1 MAGLAPAIHVFSRVN
16 QDVDARHKAGHDAR
30 QSFCMHDIRFIREHP
45 DAFDRGLARRG
56 LEPQAQRLISIDE
69 RRRAIIRV
77 NEDGSARRKI
87 VPKEMA
93 KAKSEG
99 DEAAVQKL
107 MSEAVELKAT
117 IARTDEEQKA
127 VEKELRDALAEIPN
141 LPLDD
146 VPDGK
151 DSNDNVEHHHFGAKR
166 EYAFAPKQHF
176 DLGEALGQMDFET
189 AAKLSGAR
197 FVVLKRGLARLE
209 RALGQ
214 FMLDV
219 HTSEPHNYT
228 EVAPPLLVRDE
239 VMFGTAQ
246 LPKFAEDQFVALSS
260 VAPKKLDAIVSEIR
274 SNLDEQESHASALV
288 KLEFGARN
296 AIKEILREASLDK
309 VATEN
314 IEAFLDGL
322 VKEVWESRRELADF
336 RRDEA
341 DYFRAFA
348 AGRWLIPTAE
358 VPLTN
363 LVRESIIDEAQLPM
377 RFTACT
383 PCFRAEAGAAGK
395 DTRGM
400 IRQHQFTKV
409 ELVSITAPEQS
420 KDEHERMLSCA
431 EEILRRLGLHYR
443 VMTLCAGDMGFAS
456 QKTYD
461 IEVWLPGQN
470 MYREISSC
478 SVCGEFQARRMN
490 ARYRTKEGRQVRHV
504 HTLNGSGVAVGRAL
518 IAVMETYQQEDGS
531 IAVPDALLSYMG
543 GMKTIEKQ

>member
-1 MAGLAPAIHVFSRVN
+1 
-16 QDVDARHKAGHDAR
+16 
-30 QSFCMHDIRFIREHP
+30 MHDIRFIRENP
-45 DAFDRGLARRG
+45 EAFDRGLARRG
-56 LEPQAQRLISIDE
+56 LEPRAGRLIALDE
-69 RRRAIIRV
+69 KRRIAIQAA
-77 NEDGSARRKI
+77 ETAQARRNAAS
-87 VPKEMA
+87 KEIGEAKKA
-93 KAKSEG
+93 KAEERAKGLLAEVAALKDSIPAM
-99 DEAAVQKL
+99 EAAEK
-107 MSEAVELKAT
+107 KAT
-117 IARTDEEQKA
+117 EELNA
-127 VEKELRDALAEIPN
+127 ALAEIPN
-141 LPLDD
+141 LPLDE

-151 DSNDNVEHHHFGAKR
+151 DSNDNVEHHRFGAKR
-166 EYAFAPKQHF
+166 DYAFTPKQHF
-176 DLGEALGQMDFET
+176 ELGEALGQMDFET

-197 FVVLKRGLARLE
+197 FVVLKKGLARLE

-228 EVAPPLLVRDE
+228 EVSPPLLVRDE
-239 VMFGTAQ
+239 AMFGTAQ
-246 LPKFAEDQFVALSS
+246 LPKFENDQFWAVRGELMIGASEES
-260 VAPKKLDAIVSEIR
+260 VA
-274 SNLDEQESHASALV
+274 
-288 KLEFGARN
+288 
-296 AIKEILREASLDK
+296 
-309 VATEN
+309 
-314 IEAFLDGL
+314 
-322 VKEVWESRRELADF
+322 
-336 RRDEA
+336 EA
-341 DYFRAFA
+341 DRMELEA
-348 AGRWLIPTAE
+348 AYLGRFIRLRNDRLGLIPTAE

-363 LVRESIIDEAQLPM
+363 LVRESIVDEAQLPM
-377 RFTACT
+377 RLTACT

-400 IRQHQFTKV
+400 ICQHQFTKV
-409 ELVSITAPEQS
+409 ELVSITTPEQS

-443 VMTLCAGDMGFAS
+443 VVTLCTGDMGFAS

-478 SVCGEFQARRMN
+478 SVCGDFQARRMN

-543 GMKTIEKQ
+543 GMTKIANRE